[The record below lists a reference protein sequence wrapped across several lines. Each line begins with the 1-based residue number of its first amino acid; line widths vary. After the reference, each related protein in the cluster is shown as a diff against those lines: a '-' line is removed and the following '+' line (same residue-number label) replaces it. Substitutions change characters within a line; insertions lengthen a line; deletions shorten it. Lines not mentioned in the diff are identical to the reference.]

1 MRMFPANISSQCQ
14 LGQSKASY
22 VVSDGLSPCILDETV
37 KDIKNSGTG
46 YATMSDETT
55 TYQNRKQ
62 LDILIRYWSN
72 ERKQIVLKYL
82 TSVLFG
88 RASGIDILLNIFQAI
103 KETGLPL
110 DKLFKTSSDGSN
122 INKTVWREINDT
134 LKKEGFSGLIP
145 QTTCYLHIVHNAF
158 CKGLNILR
166 EESEELASNM
176 HYWFKNAPCKHEDFL
191 KLEQEMNMEIHQSL
205 SDCNW
210 IQTHNHLVHK

>member
-1 MRMFPANISSQCQ
+1 MPMFPGNISSQCQ

-55 TYQNRKQ
+55 TYQNKKQ

-72 ERKQIVLKYL
+72 ERKQIVPKYL

-110 DKLFKTSSDGSN
+110 DKLFKISSDGSN

-134 LKKEGFSGLIP
+134 LKKGFSGLR
-145 QTTCYLHIVHNAF
+145 N
-158 CKGLNILR
+158 
-166 EESEELASNM
+166 
-176 HYWFKNAPCKHEDFL
+176 
-191 KLEQEMNMEIHQSL
+191 
-205 SDCNW
+205 
-210 IQTHNHLVHK
+210 